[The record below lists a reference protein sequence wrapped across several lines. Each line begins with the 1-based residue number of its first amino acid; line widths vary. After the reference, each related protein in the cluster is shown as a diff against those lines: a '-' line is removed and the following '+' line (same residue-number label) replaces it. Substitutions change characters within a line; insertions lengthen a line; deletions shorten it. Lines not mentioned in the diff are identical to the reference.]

1 MAPQQDPRVR
11 DLNDQSTTW
20 LIVAL
25 AGFWL
30 GFGFITGPLS
40 WIKGGRLRAEYRSLG
55 VQPSGSSTGAWIIGI
70 VCTALYALIL
80 LSVLSC
86 VFLFAGA
93 AATSGIH

>member
-93 AATSGIH
+93 AATGGIR